1 MFPKTKHFVT
11 PAQATVDLLG
21 KEIGG
26 GGGWYRVTV
35 RTAPGW
41 QPAKIRVYTVRARSD
56 NVAALDGLHRF
67 EEELREPKPSV
78 VH

>member
-1 MFPKTKHFVT
+1 MALKTKHFVT
-11 PAQATVDLLG
+11 PAQATVKLLG

-26 GGGWYRVTV
+26 GGGWYEVTV
-35 RTAPGW
+35 QTAPGW
-41 QPAKIRVYTVRARSD
+41 PLPKTRVYTMRARSD